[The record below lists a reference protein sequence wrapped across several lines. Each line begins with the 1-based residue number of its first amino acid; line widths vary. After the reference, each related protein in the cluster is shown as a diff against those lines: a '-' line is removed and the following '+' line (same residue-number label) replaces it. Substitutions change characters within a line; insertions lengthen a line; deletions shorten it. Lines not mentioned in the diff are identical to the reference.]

1 MGLVSLKIVP
11 ASFLSAL
18 SACWLSALLPG
29 SSRHGELPVK
39 ILSRRYGDSLVMI
52 RVKDLDKDLPR
63 PCPGAGRLKGV
74 SFEIPTGQFV
84 AIMGPSGSG
93 KSTLLHQLALLD
105 NPTSGQILL
114 DDIDI
119 STLSD
124 RMRTE
129 FRLKHLG
136 YVFQEYA
143 LIPELNAIENA
154 YLPLMLLGMGTKE
167 YMKASTDLMVRVGLG
182 DRLKHLIS
190 QLSGG
195 EQQRVA
201 IARALVNKS
210 KILFADEPCANLDTE
225 NKGIV
230 LRLLRKLCDEL
241 GQTILMVTHEPEQR
255 EFTDRV
261 IWFRD
266 GLVEKEETIC
276 SEARENAL
284 NKSFRTDE
292 TSNDDKFLKNN
303 FDGGES

>member
-1 MGLVSLKIVP
+1 MISVTNLKKTY
-11 ASFLSAL
+11 
-18 SACWLSALLPG
+18 PG
-29 SSRHGELPVK
+29 HVPVK
-39 ILSRRYGDSLVMI
+39 
-52 RVKDLDKDLPR
+52 
-63 PCPGAGRLKGV
+63 ALKGV
-74 SFEIPTGQFV
+74 SFDIQQGEFI
-84 AIMGPSGSG
+84 AIMGPSGCG

-105 NPTSGQILL
+105 EPTSGKILL
-114 DDIDI
+114 DGLDI
-119 STLSD
+119 STLTD
-124 RMRTE
+124 HKRTE

-143 LIPELNAIENA
+143 LIPELNALENA
-154 YLPLMLLGMGTKE
+154 YLPLLLLGLSHRDYIKT
-167 YMKASTDLMVRVGLG
+167 ATDMMQKVGLG
-182 DRLKHLIS
+182 ERLHHLIS

-261 IWFRD
+261 IYFKD
-266 GLVEKEETIC
+266 GILEREEVISNTTREEAMKSAYLTDQTAN
-276 SEARENAL
+276 SEFL
-284 NKSFRTDE
+284 NHF
-292 TSNDDKFLKNN
+292 N
-303 FDGGES
+303 GES

>member
-1 MGLVSLKIVP
+1 
-11 ASFLSAL
+11 
-18 SACWLSALLPG
+18 
-29 SSRHGELPVK
+29 
-39 ILSRRYGDSLVMI
+39 MI
-52 RVKDLDKDLPR
+52 SVKDLKKTY
-63 PCPGAGRLKGV
+63 PGRVPVHALKGV
-74 SFEIPTGQFV
+74 SFDIPKGQFV

-105 NPTSGQILL
+105 DPTSGEILL
-114 DDIDI
+114 DGLDV
-119 STLSD
+119 STLTD
-124 RMRTE
+124 RKRTA
-129 FRLKHLG
+129 FRLQHLG

-154 YLPLMLLGMGTKE
+154 FLPLMLLGMHRKE
-167 YMKASTDLMVRVGLG
+167 YMRATRELMESVGIG
-182 DRLKHLIS
+182 DRLHHLIS
-190 QLSGG
+190 ELSGG

-261 IWFRD
+261 IWVRD
-266 GLVEKEETIC
+266 GLIEKQEMVLAKE
-276 SEARENAL
+276 R
-284 NKSFRTDE
+284 KSAMDKAFLTDQ
-292 TSNDDKFLKNN
+292 SGNGKFLND
-303 FDGGES
+303 FHGGES

>member
-1 MGLVSLKIVP
+1 
-11 ASFLSAL
+11 
-18 SACWLSALLPG
+18 
-29 SSRHGELPVK
+29 
-39 ILSRRYGDSLVMI
+39 MI
-52 RVKDLDKDLPR
+52 KVKDLVKTYTGQVPVR
-63 PCPGAGRLKGV
+63 ALKGV

-105 NPTSGQILL
+105 NPSSGQILL

-154 YLPLMLLGMGTKE
+154 YLPLMLLGMGKKE
-167 YMKASTDLMVRVGLG
+167 YLKASTDLMVRVGLG

-303 FDGGES
+303 FDGGESCYE

>member
-1 MGLVSLKIVP
+1 MINVTDLKKTY
-11 ASFLSAL
+11 
-18 SACWLSALLPG
+18 PG
-29 SSRHGELPVK
+29 HVPVK
-39 ILSRRYGDSLVMI
+39 
-52 RVKDLDKDLPR
+52 
-63 PCPGAGRLKGV
+63 ALKGV
-74 SFEIPTGQFV
+74 SFNVQRGEFI

-105 NPTSGQILL
+105 EPTSGQILL
-114 DDIDI
+114 DGLDI
-119 STLSD
+119 STLTD
-124 RMRTE
+124 RKRTD
-129 FRLKHLG
+129 FRLRHLG

-143 LIPELNAIENA
+143 LIPELNALENA
-154 YLPLMLLGMGTKE
+154 YLPLLLLGLSHRDYIK
-167 YMKASTDLMVRVGLG
+167 KATDFMVKVGLG
-182 DRLKHLIS
+182 DRLHHLIS

-261 IWFRD
+261 IFFRD
-266 GLVEKEETIC
+266 GILEREEIIGNETREAALRSGYLTDQSAN
-276 SEARENAL
+276 SEFL
-284 NKSFRTDE
+284 NHF
-292 TSNDDKFLKNN
+292 N
-303 FDGGES
+303 GES